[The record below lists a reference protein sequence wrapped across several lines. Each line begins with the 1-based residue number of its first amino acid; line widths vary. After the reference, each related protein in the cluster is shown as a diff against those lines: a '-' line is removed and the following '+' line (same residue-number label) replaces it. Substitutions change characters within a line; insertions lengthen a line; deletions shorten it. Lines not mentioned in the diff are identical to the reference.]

1 MPKINVI
8 PQDKKLLEGKD
19 DTYVEYSDP
28 SDFHWKYP
36 VALKMIGDLHFAT
49 DYQLTE
55 SAGVKDVLY
64 GIFADKKFD
73 KPITAMHV
81 TMHDGA
87 KFGLDIKEVPVVE
100 MVVTKESERGKG
112 YARLLYEAVLNRHKI
127 LISGEDLYTDE
138 GKTNKTLGLWMNHLP
153 KLGNVANIN
162 MDTFKIEPF
171 DFAKATNPYMS
182 KKIRFVLLKEGSVW
196 EKLAA
201 ALISTSAIAGTGYT
215 VKNVNHPSI
224 DAQPQAAV
232 QDFKSFYGDEAPQ
245 KNEPKIKMPD
255 QEPEKKADTAPE
267 KKPVNDVSVEKL
279 RDMIKKHEGSS
290 NKVYKDTKGIET
302 IGIGFNLKRKDA
314 PEIIKALGKDY
325 NKILTGKD
333 TLNDD
338 QINKIF
344 NITLKEATASAKRVV
359 KNFDSLPAEAKMVVI
374 DLIFNMGE
382 AKLKDFKNFLAAME
396 KSDFQTAA
404 NELLYKDSAK
414 KEYSKWWKQVTN
426 NHGSPEEVKKKNPDN
441 RGVTLLQLL
450 LSLKK

>member
-1 MPKINVI
+1 MPQINVI
-8 PQDKKLLEGKD
+8 PQNKKMLEGKD
-19 DTYVEYSDP
+19 DTHVEFASP

-55 SAGVKDVLY
+55 STGIKDVLY
-64 GIFADKKFD
+64 GLFEDKKFD

-87 KFGLDIKEVPVVE
+87 KFGLDVKEVPVVE

-112 YARLLYEAVLNRHKI
+112 YARFLYEAVLNRHKI
-127 LISGEDLYTDE
+127 LISGDDLYTDE
-138 GKTNKTLGLWMNHLP
+138 GKTNKTLGLWLNHLP
-153 KLGNVANIN
+153 KLGNVANIDMN
-162 MDTFKIEPF
+162 TFKIEPF
-171 DFAKATNPYMS
+171 DFKKATNPYMS
-182 KKIRFVLLKEGSVW
+182 KRIRFVLLKEGVW
-196 EKLAA
+196 DKLIA
-201 ALISTSAIAGTGYT
+201 ALISTSAIAGTGY
-215 VKNVNHPSI
+215 VVNNI
-224 DAQPQAAV
+224 NTDKQPHAAV
-232 QDFKSFYGDEAPQ
+232 QDFKSFYGDETP
-245 KNEPKIKMPD
+245 KNNEPKITA
-255 QEPEKKADTAPE
+255 QEPEKKVETAPE
-267 KKPVNDVSVEKL
+267 KKVSNDISVEKL
-279 RDMIKKHEGSS
+279 REMLKKHEGFS

-314 PEIIKALGKDY
+314 PEIIKSLGKDY

-333 TLNDD
+333 TLTDE

-344 NITLKEATASAKRVV
+344 NINLKEATASAKRVV

-382 AKLKDFKNFLAAME
+382 AKLKDFKNFLGALE
-396 KSDFQTAA
+396 KFDFKTSA

-441 RGVTLLQLL
+441 RGVTILQLL
-450 LSLKK
+450 SSISK